1 MAYCLR
7 AIATYGSGTMPNTID
22 LVFPDRM
29 QPNLFLRYLRDMLD
43 ARGIKTIGGATIVDN
58 DGAQIGRLLLAN
70 EDDESRAIQILTGTQ
85 IRTR

>member
-1 MAYCLR
+1 
-7 AIATYGSGTMPNTID
+7 MPNTID